1 MSDPK
6 QRLRYPELAPQGVAA
21 MSAVEHYLNAES
33 GLDSVLL
40 ELVRLRCSQLN
51 GCEYCIGLHTA
62 ELKKHNEPQTRI
74 DAVAAWPQSDAFT
87 ERERAALA
95 WAEHITNIQQ
105 GHASDAAF
113 AAARKHFADTD
124 LVNLT
129 LAIASI
135 NAFNRMAIAF
145 RPQWHERRAPDATDA
160 TSDDGGK
167 VSEDA

>member
-1 MSDPK
+1 MNSPQ
-6 QRLRYPELAPQGVAA
+6 QRLRYPELAPKGVAA

-33 GLDSVLL
+33 DLESVLI

-51 GCEYCIGLHTA
+51 GCEYCMGLHGA
-62 ELKKHNEPQTRI
+62 ELKKHNEPQSRI
-74 DAVAAWPQSDAFT
+74 DAVATWQQSDAFT
-87 ERERAALA
+87 QRERAALA

-113 AAARKHFADTD
+113 AAVREHFADPE

-129 LAIASI
+129 IAIASI

-145 RPQWHERRAPDATDA
+145 RPQWHERRAPDPTDA
-160 TSDDGGK
+160 ISDDGGK